1 MENLTALV
9 AATPAEWIVGIQDV
23 APVVTL
29 FIAAI
34 AIIPAWVAIVKT
46 AKSNRQG
53 RWWSEVQWALDA
65 AFSENPVKQKAG
77 IRTIFILSREKWLG
91 QHELQVLDSAWE
103 QSLVQSATGGLRG
116 RTSGPTPERRLLA
129 EGTPGEEASP
139 EAERNATDTD
149 AVSASEA
156 DGEVQVEAA
165 KLRVALDARMERET
179 PTWIKARAK
188 D

>member
-1 MENLTALV
+1 MENFTSLV
-9 AATPAEWIVGIQDV
+9 AATPADWIVGIQDV
-23 APVVTL
+23 APVLTL

-46 AKSNRQG
+46 TKSNRQG

-65 AFSENPVKQKAG
+65 AFSDNPVKQKAG

-116 RTSGPTPERRLLA
+116 KTSSPTRERRILPDWLQ
-129 EGTPGEEASP
+129 GEEAAP
-139 EAERNATDTD
+139 EGGLEATEDGPV
-149 AVSASEA
+149 AGSAA

-165 KLRVALDARMERET
+165 KLRVALDDRMERET
-179 PTWIKARAK
+179 PAWIKAKAK